1 MITIFK
7 DGYNTLSG
15 FCKLRKA
22 WKNGGPKEKWEEGLN
37 FLRGLKASTEDN
49 QVCFDS
55 KELIFI
61 YEIVALCRLKQL
73 LFSL

>member
-1 MITIFK
+1 MIKILK
-7 DGYNTLSG
+7 DGYNTLSR

-22 WKNGGPKEKWEEGLN
+22 WKNVDPKEKWEGGLK
-37 FLRGLKASTEDN
+37 FLTGLKASTEDY

-61 YEIVALCRLKQL
+61 YEIAALCRL
-73 LFSL
+73 